1 MKIKTHITGILFAAV
16 SILISCERE
25 PSLPPEP
32 VIDYI
37 TIEQLRA
44 MYDSGITKI
53 DTNIYIRGIITLTPE
68 LGNIPEFIAYIQ
80 DSTAGICLAV
90 TGTNSFAMNSEVKIL
105 CRGVEFTLYN
115 ELLQFGDINMDPKA
129 KQVEL
134 INLTV
139 DPPEPVNVT
148 LDELLEG
155 KHQAEYVS
163 VTGVQFLS
171 TGTFSGTKVL
181 TDCESEVD
189 VYTRSV
195 ASFSG
200 ESLPTGN
207 GTLKGIAST
216 FNGIQILLREPSEL
230 DMTGPVCGVP
240 SVTYLEQS
248 FTGLTSSMNVNAL
261 PGWLAYAQAGT
272 VMWKGYFYSSNYFA
286 RTTAFGSG
294 QASVITWMIAP
305 QIDLS
310 TATNPF
316 VSFESAD
323 GYDNGATLKLY
334 ISTDYTGTSTP
345 WSATWTELPYN
356 RPPVTTSGYSLF
368 VSSGK
373 VDLSAYNGSTIYI
386 AWVYTGQDPTGTSND
401 DTTTWEVDNILV
413 AEE

>member
-1 MKIKTHITGILFAAV
+1 MKIKTHITGILFATL

-53 DTNIYIRGIITLTPE
+53 DTNIYIQGIITLTPE
-68 LGNIPEFIAYIQ
+68 LGNVPDFIAYIQ

-115 ELLQFGDINMDPKA
+115 GLVQFGDIDIATQTK
-129 KQVEL
+129 L

-139 DPPEPVNVT
+139 DPPEPVSVT
-148 LDELLEG
+148 LEDLLDG

-189 VYTRSV
+189 VYTRSA

-230 DMTGPVCGVP
+230 DMTGPICGIP

-248 FTGLTSSMNVNAL
+248 FTGVTSSMLVSVL
-261 PGWLAYAQAGT
+261 PGWLTYAQAGT
-272 VMWKGYFYSSNYFA
+272 VQWKGYVLSGNNFARITAYSSN
-286 RTTAFGSG
+286 
-294 QASVITWMIAP
+294 QASVISWMIAP
-305 QIDLS
+305 QIDLA
-310 TATNPF
+310 TASEPYI
-316 VSFESAD
+316 SFESCD

-334 ISTDYTGTSTP
+334 VSTDYTGSSTP
-345 WSATWTELPYN
+345 WTATWTELAFT
-356 RPPVTTSGYSLF
+356 RPPVATSYYSPF

-373 VDLSAYNGSTIYI
+373 VNLSAYNGSTIYI
-386 AWVYTGQDPTGTSND
+386 AWVYTGKDLTGTAND
-401 DTTTWEVDNILV
+401 DTTTWEVDNVLV
-413 AEE
+413 AEK